1 MRGLMMLATSLLA
14 LAAGASGSAPIV
26 MDGLVVILGVF
37 SFGLGACIASFLNV
51 VIWRVPRGESI
62 VSPPSHCPQCHAPI
76 KWYQNI
82 PILSWLALRGKCAN
96 CKTPI
101 SPRYIL
107 VEMLG
112 GVLFLAA
119 FWHLFGHGGKPV
131 VAPFGQV
138 AVSGG
143 IIILLVWWIWIALMI
158 AGSFIDFDHQL
169 LPDFTTVGGM
179 VLGVVYWAFVSAS
192 TRNFAF
198 DFSDL
203 RMYFPLAYSISGL
216 VFGFGLLWLIRWLG
230 SKAFKREA
238 MGLGDVFLMGAVGAL
253 FGPVAVLVTLILSSV
268 FGSVV
273 GLSMVALSKTKF
285 GRFAEIPYGPYICM
299 GCLAWMF
306 HGPELVEWYLGLMG
320 VR

>member
-1 MRGLMMLATSLLA
+1 MNFGVVFSPG
-14 LAAGASGSAPIV
+14 LAAIAN
-26 MDGLVVILGVF
+26 VF
-37 SFGLGACIASFLNV
+37 AFALGACIASFLNV

-62 VSPPSHCPQCHAPI
+62 VSPPSHCPKCNAAI
-76 KWYQNI
+76 RWYQNI

-96 CKTPI
+96 CKAPI

-107 VEMLG
+107 VETLG

-119 FWHLFGHGGKPV
+119 FWKYGTFGNLAVAALNTTV
-131 VAPFGQV
+131 V
-138 AVSGG
+138 
-143 IIILLVWWIWIALMI
+143 WIWIALMI
-158 AGSFIDFDHQL
+158 VGSMIDFDHKL
-169 LPDFTTVGGM
+169 LPDFVTVGGM
-179 VLGVVYWAFVSAS
+179 ALGVAVGVA
-192 TRNFAF
+192 
-198 DFSDL
+198 D
-203 RMYFPLAYSISGL
+203 SIRLQSIAPVVWSLGGL
-216 VFGFGLLWLIRWLG
+216 VFGFGLLWLIRFLG

-253 FGPVAVLVTLILSSV
+253 FGPIAVLVTLILSSV

-285 GRFAEIPYGPYICM
+285 GKFVESPYGPYICM

-306 HGPELVEWYLGLMG
+306 YGPELVNWYLRLMG